1 MTDTAPAHSLLD
13 PFPWYAH
20 QRALAPVLRDPRSG
34 MFMVF
39 DYAGVQ
45 RTLSEYRSFSSER
58 GRGRG
63 QQGASALSTSLIST
77 DPPRH
82 RPLRA
87 LVEQAFTPRQV
98 RALEPRIAELVD
110 ELLGQVSGRMDFV
123 RDFAEPLPVIVIA
136 EILGIPAAER
146 AAFKRWSDAVITG
159 DPSGSQE
166 MARYF
171 ARLIEER
178 RAAPGEDLIS
188 GLIAAQLDGEHLDTQ
203 ELLGFCMLL
212 LVAGNE
218 TTTNLLANTV
228 LCWHDHPDAQDAVR
242 ADRELLPGSI
252 EEVLRYRSPVQS
264 MYRVAAT
271 DVELGGVTIPEGS
284 PVLAWIGSANRDP
297 AQFDAPDTFDP
308 ARTPNRHLAFGNGI
322 HFCLGAPLARLEAR
336 VALNAVLDRLPNLRV
351 APGTALTAIPSTI
364 VYGVKALPVTTGGG
378 GAAPPPRTLR
388 G

>member
-1 MTDTAPAHSLLD
+1 MTDAAPAHSLLD
-13 PFPWYAH
+13 PFAWYAW
-20 QRALAPVLRDPRSG
+20 QRAQAPVQRDPRTG
-34 MFMVF
+34 LFMVF

-45 RTLSEYRSFSSER
+45 RALSEYRSFSSER

-63 QQGASALSTSLIST
+63 QAGASALSTSLIST

-87 LVEQAFTPRQV
+87 LVEQAFTPKQV

-110 ELLGQVSGRMDFV
+110 ELLTPVSGRLDFV

-136 EILGIPAAER
+136 EILGIPAGER
-146 AAFKRWSDAVITG
+146 AAFKRWSDAVVTG

-171 ARLIEER
+171 GKLIEQR
-178 RAAPGEDLIS
+178 RADPGGDLIS

-218 TTTNLLANTV
+218 TTTNLLANAV
-228 LCWHDHPDAQDAVR
+228 LCWHDHPEALEAVR
-242 ADRELLPGSI
+242 ADRTLLPGTV
-252 EEVLRYRSPVQS
+252 EEVLRFRSPVQS
-264 MYRVAAT
+264 MYRVTAT
-271 DVELGGVTIPEGS
+271 DVELGGLSLPEGS
-284 PVLAWIGSANRDP
+284 PVLAWIGAANRDP
-297 AQFDAPDTFDP
+297 AQFDAPDTFNP
-308 ARTPNRHLAFGNGI
+308 ARTPNRHLAFGQGI

-336 VALNAVLDRLPNLRV
+336 LALDAVLDRLPGLQL
-351 APGTALTAIPSTI
+351 APGARLDPIPSTI
-364 VYGVKALPVTTGGG
+364 VYGVRHLPVTFG
-378 GAAPPPRTLR
+378 
-388 G
+388 